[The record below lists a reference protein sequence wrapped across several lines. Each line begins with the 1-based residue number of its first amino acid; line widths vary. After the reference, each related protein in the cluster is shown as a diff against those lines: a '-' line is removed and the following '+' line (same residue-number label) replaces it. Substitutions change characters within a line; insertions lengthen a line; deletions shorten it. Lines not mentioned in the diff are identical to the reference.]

1 MSTARVGIDLDLMNG
16 DQVFN
21 EIKQIERALKS
32 LAGSKHRLD
41 VKSNIKELR
50 NELEALNADKATIR
64 VETRQADARIA
75 KLKKS
80 ASQLEKMLSTK
91 MNLLG
96 KPMSPGQ
103 LRKVKSALKGVNDE
117 IKGLQSRKVT
127 LANEFQRVSTE
138 AQAARQHINAMNRA
152 LANVKP
158 LKEYFNSATAKA
170 SHFGSALQS
179 LGSAMNRIAQPT
191 RMLLGG
197 TLFAAGYKLMNLASE
212 GLSSGLSRYDTM
224 KKYPLM
230 MQEYSKASYTAE
242 QSIKDLDM
250 SVRGLPTGLDEI
262 VQMAQR
268 YTLSLGD
275 MKRGTQLAIATN
287 NAFLASMATE
297 SQKYQGMLQL
307 QDLMNGKKLNSREWM
322 SLGASMGKAINEVG
336 KEFGYTNENMGEF
349 RQQLYGGKIDS
360 QEFLDALVKVGT
372 GTGKVAKMA
381 GLSKQTWEAL
391 TANIRNAFSRM
402 TAGVVESLDEV
413 VNVMTGGK
421 YKSVN
426 TYLADNLIP
435 QIDKMTAS
443 AKKWIR
449 ANPDFFIDTFNRLKN
464 LDWKGFAKGFG
475 EGIKTMI
482 DFGLKLA
489 EIGSKL
495 GAENIGKFMAMA
507 GMISNMLTI
516 AGGLIRG
523 GRFIPGMSVVGFVAI
538 ARMLKGFGLFEG
550 AGGKIKGFF
559 KGITG
564 IGKEASKAEKATK
577 GGKAVGNIKGNLAKW
592 VKPLAGIGSVLAII
606 AGTAGTIMVSV
617 KAIKE
622 AIHDMGEISSEF
634 YAVDWGVMT
643 KVMTG
648 FGVFVGAMYKVG
660 DKIGKAAFKD
670 PKAVGFTALGTAIAG
685 AFTAMVAGFGRLD
698 IKLVKDSLK
707 DMVTITNDAKTIGEN
722 VKALKGAKF
731 DKDSAKNLTEQI
743 YGIYEAMF
751 NRGDKSL
758 SEIKKGKVKKAKTA
772 IDSIKGI
779 FSTLKGIADIL
790 PSLYESLDKAGI
802 QGSETMGR
810 GATPFTNF
818 KTQIESLFKGI
829 NGIMNSL
836 NTDLLGEGQFNFKSI
851 GRFETIMASVQKMF
865 TSINKIAKLLPQ
877 IQTNFTGMMASPG
890 NAGRGRT
897 PFNGLVDNI
906 KSMMAGVGGIYKQLD
921 VDTAG
926 VDVEGIEG
934 KLSSLASGVT
944 SIQKIANKLSKL
956 GSKGGGLAK
965 WGKGS
970 GAYTA
975 IGNIKKM
982 IGALNNALG
991 DADLGGLKS
1000 KVESFVSSVKS
1011 LLRQLNSLGENGDN
1025 TINVTVTIKGTVKGQ
1040 KAVINKIKKAM
1051 DSIKEACKSK
1061 TFTKHVYINITRHV
1075 SIGGDAMPS
1084 EASLGGGGSKG
1095 GGSKGG
1101 GAGGQ
1106 GTKNSHDHT
1115 GGYIGGHRVLY
1126 RAKGGSIFK
1135 PKGTDVVPAMLTQG
1149 EYVQK
1154 KSAVD
1159 FWGVR
1164 FMQKINNLDVNGAL
1178 RELSTRA
1185 THYMNVNRGTTINN
1199 NTTNNNNMTQNV
1211 YTSNPNFA
1219 YKRSNR
1225 YVMAL

>member
-32 LAGSKHRLD
+32 LSGGKHRLD
-41 VKSNIKELR
+41 IKSNVSKLR
-50 NELEALNADKATIR
+50 DELEALKAEKATIR
-64 VETRQADARIA
+64 INTREADARIA

-80 ASQLEKMLSTK
+80 IAQLNKILNTK
-91 MNLLG
+91 TNLRGRPMN
-96 KPMSPGQ
+96 PGQ
-103 LRKVKSALKGVNDE
+103 LRKVQAALKGLNNE
-117 IKGLQSRKVT
+117 LRQTQSRK
-127 LANEFQRVSTE
+127 LNLGNEFRRVSVE
-138 AQAARQHINAMNRA
+138 AQAARQQIDAMNRA

-170 SHFGSALQS
+170 SHLGSALQS
-179 LGSAMNRIAQPT
+179 LGSAVNRMAQPT
-191 RMLLGG
+191 RMLLNG

-224 KKYPLM
+224 KKYPMM
-230 MQEYSKASYTAE
+230 MQEYSKASYTA
-242 QSIKDLDM
+242 QKSIHDLDM
-250 SVRGLPTGLDEI
+250 AVRGLPTGLDEI
-262 VQMAQR
+262 VQIAQR

-322 SLGASMGKAINEVG
+322 SLGASMGKAINEIG

-381 GLSKQTWEAL
+381 ELSKQTWEAF

-426 TYLADNLIP
+426 TYLADKLIP

-443 AKKWIR
+443 AKKWIK

-475 EGIKTMI
+475 EGIKTMV

-489 EIGSKL
+489 ELGSKF

-507 GMISNMLTI
+507 GMISNIFTI
-516 AGGLIRG
+516 VGGLIRG
-523 GRFIPGMSVVGFVAI
+523 GRFIPGMSVVGLVAI
-538 ARMLKGFGLFEG
+538 ARLLKGFGLFEG
-550 AGGKIKGFF
+550 AGGKIKGLFRN
-559 KGITG
+559 ITG
-564 IGKEASKAEKATK
+564 IGKEATKAEKATK
-577 GGKAVGNIKGNLAKW
+577 GGKALGSIKGNLAKW
-592 VKPLAGIGSVLAII
+592 IKPLAGIGSVLAVI
-606 AGTAGTIMVSV
+606 AATAGTIMVSV

-622 AIHDMGEISSEF
+622 AIKDMGEISSDF
-634 YAVDWGVMT
+634 YAVDWGVMA
-643 KVMTG
+643 KVATG
-648 FGVFVGAMYKVG
+648 FGTFVGAFVG
-660 DKIGKAAFKD
+660 LGKLASKNLR
-670 PKAVGFTALGTAIAG
+670 VSGMTALGTAIAG
-685 AFTAMVAGFGRLD
+685 GITAMVAGFGRLD
-698 IKLVKDSLK
+698 VKLVKDSIK
-707 DMVTITNDAKTIGEN
+707 DMVTITNDAKKLGEN
-722 VKALKGAKF
+722 ITALKGTKF
-731 DKDSAKNLTEQI
+731 DKDSAKNLAEQI
-743 YGIYEAMF
+743 YGVYEAMF
-751 NRGDKSL
+751 NRGDRSL
-758 SEIKKGKVKKAKTA
+758 SQIKKRDVKKAQDA
-772 IDSIKGI
+772 INSVKGI
-779 FSTLKGIADIL
+779 FDTLKSIADTL
-790 PSLYESLDKAGI
+790 PSLYASLNKAGV
-802 QGSETMGR
+802 QGAETKGR
-810 GATPFTNF
+810 GANPFSNF
-818 KTQIESLFKGI
+818 QVQIQSLFTGI
-829 NGIMNSL
+829 NGIMTSL
-836 NTDLLGEGQFNFKSI
+836 NTDLLGEGQFSAKAMSKFN
-851 GRFETIMASVQKMF
+851 EVMASVKGTF
-865 TSINKIAKLLPQ
+865 DSISGLVAKLPKIYESL
-877 IQTNFTGMMASPG
+877 NKM
-890 NAGRGRT
+890 
-897 PFNGLVDNI
+897 GLGGKAVSGGQKQGGGTQFDSLVSGVSSLF
-906 KSMMAGVGGIYKQLD
+906 KGVGDMYKQISVSIDSGGFD
-921 VDTAG
+921 VT
-926 VDVEGIEG
+926 
-934 KLSSLASGVT
+934 KLSEKLESVAQGVE
-944 SIQKIANKLSKL
+944 SIKKIANRLNAL
-956 GSKGGGLAK
+956 GSKGGSLFNV
-965 WGKGS
+965 KG
-970 GAYTA
+970 GAFTA
-975 IGNIKKM
+975 IGNIKKL
-982 IGALNNALG
+982 IGKLKSALG

-1000 KVESFVSSVKS
+1000 QIDTFVSSIKS
-1011 LLRQLNSLGENGDN
+1011 MLGQLKALGENGTN
-1025 TINVTVTIKGTVKGQ
+1025 TVEVSVTIKGTVRGQ
-1040 KAVINKIKKAM
+1040 KAVVTKINKAIAQIKA
-1051 DSIKEACKSK
+1051 ACKPRK
-1061 TFTKHVYINITRHV
+1061 FTKHVYINITRHV
-1075 SIGGDAMPS
+1075 SVGGDSIPS
-1084 EASLGGGGSKG
+1084 ASSLGGGGSRG
-1095 GGSKGG
+1095 GGGR
-1101 GAGGQ
+1101 
-1106 GTKNSHDHT
+1106 GTVDSHNPHT
-1115 GGYIGGHRVLY
+1115 GGYIGGQRVLY

-1178 RELSTRA
+1178 RELSTKA